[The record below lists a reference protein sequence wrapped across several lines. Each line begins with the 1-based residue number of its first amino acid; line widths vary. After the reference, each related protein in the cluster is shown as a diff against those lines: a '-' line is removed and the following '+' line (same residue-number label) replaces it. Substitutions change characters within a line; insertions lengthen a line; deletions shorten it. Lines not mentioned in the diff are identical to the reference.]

1 MSKTSEAPEAAADP
15 GLEPESVF
23 GLHQRGEV
31 ELIDVREDVEWEAG
45 RIAGARRIPLGGL
58 SARAAEIPRDRT
70 VVFYCRGGSRSGMAA
85 EAFRG
90 AAFDTHNMSGG
101 LVAWAEKGLPLEPE
115 GGRVLD
121 RGGFPDGLTKD
132 RVHSA

>member
-1 MSKTSEAPEAAADP
+1 
-15 GLEPESVF
+15 
-23 GLHQRGEV
+23 
-31 ELIDVREDVEWEAG
+31 
-45 RIAGARRIPLGGL
+45 
-58 SARAAEIPRDRT
+58 
-70 VVFYCRGGSRSGMAA
+70 MAA

-90 AAFDTHNMSGG
+90 AGFDTHNMSGG